1 MLYPY
6 KVWGFGEEIALHAL
20 LEYGDVAGVPEP
32 GRFVENLVGGW
43 CRTGSPLTPAD
54 HVAPGSVTLALHE
67 RTGDPAYLAAAERL
81 GDLYR
86 SFEEVDGV
94 PVHRR
99 DHEQLGHLIWVDCLA
114 IDGPFLVRL
123 ARATGDDAWL
133 RLALHTIDSYV
144 GALADPNTSL
154 LRHGYDVEAD
164 RRSPCSWG
172 RGNGW
177 AMHGLVDTLEAL
189 PPAHPA
195 REELA
200 ETLRHLVDA
209 ILPLQA
215 VDGRWHTILDDPE
228 SPLEN
233 STAALFASAL
243 LKARRLDALP
253 DVDPRRLAFTL
264 DRAVAAL
271 AHAMPLDGGLVVS
284 YATPVGE
291 RSTYV
296 NAPLGTFP
304 WGLGPLIL
312 TYTELARV
320 RPGPGQA
327 QDVHRPGGSPS

>member
-1 MLYPY
+1 MRYPY

-20 LEYGDVAGVPEP
+20 LEYGDAAQVSEP
-32 GRFVENLVGGW
+32 GRFVEDLVGGW
-43 CRTGSPLTPAD
+43 CRTGAPLTPAD
-54 HVAPGSVTLALHE
+54 HVAPGAVVLALHE
-67 RTGDPAYLAAAERL
+67 RTGDATYLAAAERL

-86 SFEEVDGV
+86 TFEDVGGV

-99 DHEQLGHLIWVDCLA
+99 DLEKSAHLIWVDCLA

-123 ARATGDDAWL
+123 AHATGDDFWL
-133 RLALHTIDSYV
+133 RLAVRTVDAYV
-144 GALADPNTSL
+144 SALADPNTSL

-189 PPAHPA
+189 PIEHPA
-195 REELA
+195 REGFTG
-200 ETLRHLVDA
+200 TLRQLVDA
-209 ILPLQA
+209 LLPLQA
-215 VDGRWHTILDDPE
+215 DDGRWHTILGDPD

-233 STAALFASAL
+233 STAALFGSAL
-243 LKARRLDALP
+243 LKARRLGLLP
-253 DVDPRRLAFTL
+253 DVDPRRVAVAG

-271 AHAMPLDGGLVVS
+271 ARALPADGGFVVS

-291 RSTYV
+291 RDTYV
-296 NAPLGTFP
+296 NASLGTFP

-312 TYTELARV
+312 TYTELHRMH
-320 RPGPGQA
+320 PGPGQA
-327 QDVHRPGGSPS
+327 HDAHDPGGSPT